1 MAQEPEIRL
10 NKEFVAKHKTTLILL
25 AVGVSFLI
33 CVAAI
38 SAQNA
43 SSVYIPSDQNEQQV
57 DEQAES
63 DDSSKDDVT
72 DKEPEPT
79 IWIHVSGAVVHEGL
93 YELGESSRINDAI
106 EAAGGLVD
114 DATLADINLAQKLVD
129 GQKVYVPHEGEV
141 TQTQEGSDGSVSASN
156 SATGLININTASQN
170 ELEQLS
176 GIGPS
181 TAEAIV
187 KDREAHG
194 AFASPEDIMRVSG
207 IGPKKFEKIK
217 DEICV

>member
-1 MAQEPEIRL
+1 MAQEPEVRL
-10 NKEFVAKHKTTLILL
+10 NKEFVVKHKTTLILI
-25 AVGVSFLI
+25 AVGVCFLI
-33 CVAAI
+33 CLAVI
-38 SAQNA
+38 SARNA
-43 SSVYIPSDQNEQQV
+43 SSVYLPSNQ
-57 DEQAES
+57 DEQKLEAQQES
-63 DDSSKDDVT
+63 DDSSKAHAEE
-72 DKEPEPT
+72 KEPENT

-93 YELGESSRINDAI
+93 FELGESSRINDAI
-106 EAAGGLVD
+106 EAAGGLVE
-114 DATLADINLAQKLVD
+114 DATLDDINLAQKLVD

-141 TQTQEGSDGSVSASN
+141 IQTQEGGDASDLASS
-156 SATGLININTASQN
+156 SATGLININTASQS

-176 GIGPS
+176 GVGPS

-187 KDREAHG
+187 KDREANG